1 MQSIPQKAPRRRAA
15 GLRAGLLGICLAA
28 GLAAAFGGAGSV
40 QAGSEGVVNVNTAGV
55 DELVRLPGIGES
67 KARAIVDFRKE
78 RGAFKSVEQLR
89 EVKGIGDAALERI
102 RPHVAID
109 GKTTLN

>member
-1 MQSIPQKAPRRRAA
+1 MQSSSPHAPRRSAA
-15 GLRAGLLGICLAA
+15 GFRAGLLGVCLAA
-28 GLAAAFGGAGSV
+28 ALAAAAPVRAGSD
-40 QAGSEGVVNVNTAGV
+40 GVVNVNTASV
-55 DELVRLPGIGES
+55 DELVRLPGIGEA
-67 KARAIVDFRKE
+67 KAQAIVEFRKE
-78 RGAFKSVEQLR
+78 RGAFKTVDQLG

>member
-1 MQSIPQKAPRRRAA
+1 MQSIQSAPAGRTASVRTALLALLAA
-15 GLRAGLLGICLAA
+15 AALAA
-28 GLAAAFGGAGSV
+28 GLATGAAAEAPGA
-40 QAGSEGVVNVNTAGV
+40 GVVNVNTASV
-55 DELVRLPGIGES
+55 EELVRLPGIGES

-102 RPHVAID
+102 RSQVVIE
-109 GKTTLN
+109 GKTTLQ

>member
-1 MQSIPQKAPRRRAA
+1 MQSIQSAPAGGPRRSAPRSSRSSRRRPR
-15 GLRAGLLGICLAA
+15 GRPRDGR
-28 GLAAAFGGAGSV
+28 GGRGSG
-40 QAGSEGVVNVNTAGV
+40 AGVVNVNTASV
-55 DELVRLPGIGES
+55 EELVRLPGIGES

-102 RPHVAID
+102 RSQVVIE
-109 GKTTLN
+109 GKTTLQ